1 MPKLEIK
8 DNTSDLNWTK
18 HIDYLRTSKNVIGTK
33 ENIAIALKKSILNK
47 LPNETFGIL
56 LSGGVD
62 SSIIAKICKD
72 ENVSFRCFC
81 VGMKGSEDLKIAKK
95 IANLLDLELVSK
107 EFEID
112 EIEDLLMEV
121 IDILP
126 SPIIH
131 DDNYIEY
138 MVKVSVSTVL
148 LAAINLGKEKAFISG
163 IGAEELFAGYQRH
176 VKSIN
181 EGGKWR
187 GMNIKGLEEE
197 SWEGLKRL
205 NNLVIS
211 RDKLV
216 ANSVEKQII
225 SPYIDD
231 ELIIL
236 AMSIPTEEK
245 IDSITNKKIL
255 REIAEDIE
263 VPFEASTRKKKSA
276 QYGSNF
282 DKAITKLAKRNGFK
296 LKKRYLDSLIAKKN
310 I

>member
-1 MPKLEIK
+1 MPKSEIK
-8 DNTSDLNWTK
+8 DTISDSNWSK
-18 HIDYLRTSKNVIGTK
+18 HMDYLRSIKGVVGTRQ
-33 ENIAIALKKSILNK
+33 NIAAALKKSILNN
-47 LPNETFGIL
+47 LPNEPFGIL

-72 ENVSFRCFC
+72 EKISFRCFC
-81 VGMKGSEDLKIAKK
+81 VGMKGSEDLKVAKEIAH
-95 IANLLDLELVSK
+95 LLELELVFK

-112 EIEDLLMEV
+112 EIEELLIKV
-121 IDILP
+121 IAILP

-131 DDNYIEY
+131 NDNYIEY

-148 LAAINLGKEKAFISG
+148 LAAISLGDERSFFSG

-176 VKSIN
+176 VKSVS

-187 GMNIKGLEEE
+187 GMNIKGLVDE
-197 SWEGLKRL
+197 SWDGLKRL

-211 RDKLV
+211 RDKLIAESLTKEV
-216 ANSVEKQII
+216 I
-225 SPYIDD
+225 SPYIND

-236 AMSIPTEEK
+236 AMSLSTDEK

-255 REIAEDIE
+255 REIAVELG
-263 VPFEASTRKKKSA
+263 VPIEASARKKKGA

-282 DKAITKLAKRNGFK
+282 DKAIKLLAKRNGFK
-296 LKKRYLDSLIAKKN
+296 LKKRYLDSLISKK
-310 I
+310 

>member
-1 MPKLEIK
+1 MPKSEIK
-8 DNTSDLNWTK
+8 DTISDLNWSK
-18 HIDYLRTSKNVIGTK
+18 HIDYLRSIKDVVGTRQ
-33 ENIAIALKKSILNK
+33 NIVAALKKSILNN
-47 LPNETFGIL
+47 LPNEPFGIL

-72 ENVSFRCFC
+72 ENIPFRCFC
-81 VGMKGSEDLKIAKK
+81 VGMKGSEDLKVAKEIAH
-95 IANLLDLELVSK
+95 LLELELVFK

-112 EIEDLLMEV
+112 EIEELLIKV
-121 IDILP
+121 IAILP

-131 DDNYIEY
+131 NDNYIEY

-148 LAAINLGKEKAFISG
+148 LAAISLGDERSFFSG

-176 VKSIN
+176 VKSVS

-187 GMNIKGLEEE
+187 GMNIKGLVDE
-197 SWEGLKRL
+197 SWDGLKRL

-211 RDKLV
+211 RDKLIAESLTKEV
-216 ANSVEKQII
+216 I
-225 SPYIDD
+225 SPYIND

-236 AMSIPTEEK
+236 AMSLSTDEK

-255 REIAEDIE
+255 REIAVELG
-263 VPFEASTRKKKSA
+263 VPIEASARKKKGA

-282 DKAITKLAKRNGFK
+282 DKAIKLLAKRNGFK
-296 LKKRYLDSLIAKKN
+296 LKKRYLDSLISKK
-310 I
+310 

>member
-1 MPKLEIK
+1 MPKSEIK
-8 DNTSDLNWTK
+8 GTISDSNWIK
-18 HIDYLRTSKNVIGTK
+18 HIESLQSVKDVIGTK
-33 ENIAIALKKSILNK
+33 QNITTALKNSIIND
-47 LPNETFGIL
+47 LPKEPFGIL

-72 ENVSFRCFC
+72 ENAQFRCFC
-81 VGMKGSEDLKIAKK
+81 VGIEGSEDLKVAKEIAR
-95 IANLLDLELVSK
+95 LLELELVFK
-107 EFEID
+107 EFELD
-112 EIEDLLMEV
+112 EIEQLLMKV

-126 SPIIH
+126 HPIIQ

-148 LAAINLGKEKAFISG
+148 LAAISLGDEKLFYSG

-176 VKSIN
+176 VKSVS
-181 EGGKWR
+181 EGGTWR
-187 GMNIKGLEEE
+187 GIAIKELEEE

-211 RDKLV
+211 RDKLISE
-216 ANSVEKQII
+216 SVTKEII

-236 AMSIPTEEK
+236 AMSLSTDEK
-245 IDSITNKKIL
+245 IDLVTNKKML
-255 REIAEDIE
+255 REIAEDLG
-263 VPFEASTRKKKSA
+263 VPREASGRKKKGA

-296 LKKRYLDSLIAKKN
+296 LKKRYLDSLISKK
-310 I
+310 

>member
-1 MPKLEIK
+1 MPKSEIK
-8 DNTSDLNWTK
+8 DTISDLNWSK
-18 HIDYLRTSKNVIGTK
+18 HIDYLRSIKDVVGTRQ
-33 ENIAIALKKSILNK
+33 NIAAALKKSILNN
-47 LPNETFGIL
+47 LPNEPFGIL

-72 ENVSFRCFC
+72 EKISFRCFC
-81 VGMKGSEDLKIAKK
+81 VGMKGSEDLKVAKK
-95 IANLLDLELVSK
+95 VAHLLELELVFK

-112 EIEDLLMEV
+112 EIEELLIKV
-121 IDILP
+121 IAILP

-131 DDNYIEY
+131 NDNYIEY

-148 LAAINLGKEKAFISG
+148 LAAISLGDERSFFSG

-176 VKSIN
+176 VKSVS

-187 GMNIKGLEEE
+187 GMNIKGLVDE
-197 SWEGLKRL
+197 SWDGLKRL

-211 RDKLV
+211 RDKLIAESLTKEV
-216 ANSVEKQII
+216 I
-225 SPYIDD
+225 SPYIND

-236 AMSIPTEEK
+236 AMSLSTDEK

-255 REIAEDIE
+255 REIAVELG
-263 VPFEASTRKKKSA
+263 VPIEASARKKKGA

-282 DKAITKLAKRNGFK
+282 DKAIKLLAKRNGFK
-296 LKKRYLDSLIAKKN
+296 LKKRYLDSLISKK
-310 I
+310 

>member
-1 MPKLEIK
+1 MPKSEIK
-8 DNTSDLNWTK
+8 DTISDLNWSK
-18 HIDYLRTSKNVIGTK
+18 HIDYLRSIKGVVGTK
-33 ENIAIALKKSILNK
+33 QNIAAALKKSILNN
-47 LPNETFGIL
+47 LPNEPFGIL

-72 ENVSFRCFC
+72 ENISFRCFC
-81 VGMKGSEDLKIAKK
+81 VGMKGSEDLKVAKK
-95 IANLLDLELVSK
+95 VAHLLELELVFK

-112 EIEDLLMEV
+112 EIEELLIKV
-121 IDILP
+121 IAILP

-131 DDNYIEY
+131 NDNYIEY

-148 LAAINLGKEKAFISG
+148 LAAISLGDERSFFSG

-176 VKSIN
+176 VKSVS

-187 GMNIKGLEEE
+187 GMNIKGLVDE
-197 SWEGLKRL
+197 SWDGLKRL

-211 RDKLV
+211 RDKLIAESLTKEV
-216 ANSVEKQII
+216 I
-225 SPYIDD
+225 SPYIND

-236 AMSIPTEEK
+236 AMSLSTDEK

-255 REIAEDIE
+255 REIAVELG
-263 VPFEASTRKKKSA
+263 VPIEASARKKKGA

-282 DKAITKLAKRNGFK
+282 DKAIKLLAKRNGFK
-296 LKKRYLDSLIAKKN
+296 LKKRYLDSLISKK
-310 I
+310 

>member
-1 MPKLEIK
+1 MPKSEIK
-8 DNTSDLNWTK
+8 DTISDSNWSK
-18 HIDYLRTSKNVIGTK
+18 HIDYLRSIKDVVGTRQ
-33 ENIAIALKKSILNK
+33 NIAAALKKSILNN
-47 LPNETFGIL
+47 LPNEPFGIL

-72 ENVSFRCFC
+72 ENISFRCFC
-81 VGMKGSEDLKIAKK
+81 VGMKGSEDLKVAKEIAH
-95 IANLLDLELVSK
+95 LLELELVFK

-112 EIEDLLMEV
+112 EIEELLIKV
-121 IDILP
+121 IAILP

-131 DDNYIEY
+131 NDNYIEY

-148 LAAINLGKEKAFISG
+148 LAAISLGDERSFFSG

-176 VKSIN
+176 VMSVS

-187 GMNIKGLEEE
+187 GMNIKGLVDE
-197 SWEGLKRL
+197 SWDGLKRL

-211 RDKLV
+211 RDKLIAESLTKEV
-216 ANSVEKQII
+216 I
-225 SPYIDD
+225 SPYIND

-236 AMSIPTEEK
+236 AMSLSTDEK

-255 REIAEDIE
+255 REIAVELG
-263 VPFEASTRKKKSA
+263 VPIEASARKKKSA

-282 DKAITKLAKRNGFK
+282 DKAIKLLAKRNGFK
-296 LKKRYLDSLIAKKN
+296 LKKRYLDSLILKK
-310 I
+310 

>member
-1 MPKLEIK
+1 MPKSEIK
-8 DNTSDLNWTK
+8 DIISDSNWSK
-18 HIDYLRTSKNVIGTK
+18 HIDYLRSIKDVVGTRQ
-33 ENIAIALKKSILNK
+33 NIAAALKKSILNN
-47 LPNETFGIL
+47 LPNEPFGIL

-72 ENVSFRCFC
+72 ENISFRCFC
-81 VGMKGSEDLKIAKK
+81 VGMKGSEDLKVAKEIAH
-95 IANLLDLELVSK
+95 LLELELVFK

-112 EIEDLLMEV
+112 EIEELLIKV
-121 IDILP
+121 IAILP

-131 DDNYIEY
+131 NDNYIEY

-148 LAAINLGKEKAFISG
+148 LAAISLGDERSFFSG

-176 VKSIN
+176 VKSVH

-187 GMNIKGLEEE
+187 GMNIKGLVDE
-197 SWEGLKRL
+197 SWDGLKRL

-211 RDKLV
+211 RDKLIAESLTKEV
-216 ANSVEKQII
+216 I
-225 SPYIDD
+225 SPYIND

-236 AMSIPTEEK
+236 AMSLSTDEK

-255 REIAEDIE
+255 REIAVELG
-263 VPFEASTRKKKSA
+263 VPIEASARKKKGA

-282 DKAITKLAKRNGFK
+282 DKAIKLLAKRNGFK
-296 LKKRYLDSLIAKKN
+296 LKKRYLDSLISKK
-310 I
+310 

>member
-1 MPKLEIK
+1 MPKSEIK
-8 DNTSDLNWTK
+8 DTISDSNWSK
-18 HIDYLRTSKNVIGTK
+18 HMDYLRSIKGVVGTRQ
-33 ENIAIALKKSILNK
+33 NIAAALKKSILNN
-47 LPNETFGIL
+47 LPNEPFGIL

-72 ENVSFRCFC
+72 EKISFRCFC
-81 VGMKGSEDLKIAKK
+81 VGMKGSEDLKVAKEIAH
-95 IANLLDLELVSK
+95 LLELELVFK

-112 EIEDLLMEV
+112 EIEELL
-121 IDILP
+121 IKIIAILP

-131 DDNYIEY
+131 NDNYIEY

-148 LAAINLGKEKAFISG
+148 LAAISLGDERSFFSG

-176 VKSIN
+176 VKSVS

-187 GMNIKGLEEE
+187 GMNIKGLVDE
-197 SWEGLKRL
+197 SWDGLKRL

-211 RDKLV
+211 RDKLIAESLTKEV
-216 ANSVEKQII
+216 I
-225 SPYIDD
+225 SPYIND

-236 AMSIPTEEK
+236 AMSLSTDEK

-255 REIAEDIE
+255 REIAVELG
-263 VPFEASTRKKKSA
+263 VPIEASARKKKGA

-282 DKAITKLAKRNGFK
+282 DKAIKLLAKRNGFK
-296 LKKRYLDSLIAKKN
+296 LKKRYLDSLISKK
-310 I
+310 

>member
-1 MPKLEIK
+1 MPKLDIK
-8 DNTSDLNWTK
+8 DTPSDSTWIK
-18 HIDYLRTSKNVIGTK
+18 HIESLQRVKDVVGTK
-33 ENIAIALKKSILNK
+33 QNIARALKKSIIND
-47 LPNETFGIL
+47 LPKEPFGIL

-72 ENVSFRCFC
+72 DNASFRCFC
-81 VGMKGSEDLKIAKK
+81 VGIKGSEDLKVAKEIA
-95 IANLLDLELVSK
+95 ILLDLELVSK
-107 EFEID
+107 EFELD
-112 EIEDLLMEV
+112 EIEQLLMKV

-126 SPIIH
+126 RPIIH

-148 LAAINLGKEKAFISG
+148 LAAICLGDEKIFYSG

-176 VKSIN
+176 GKSVS
-181 EGGKWR
+181 EGGTWR
-187 GMNIKGLEEE
+187 GMDIKGLEEE

-205 NNLVIS
+205 NNLVIL
-211 RDKLV
+211 RDKLIFK
-216 ANSVEKQII
+216 SVTKEII

-236 AMSIPTEEK
+236 AMSLSTDKK
-245 IDSITNKKIL
+245 IDSVTNKKIL
-255 REIAEDIE
+255 REIAEDIG
-263 VPFEASTRKKKSA
+263 VPKEASARKKKGA
-276 QYGSNF
+276 QYGSSF

-296 LKKRYLDSLIAKKN
+296 LKKRYLDSLIAKKM

>member
-1 MPKLEIK
+1 MPKSEIK
-8 DNTSDLNWTK
+8 DTISDSNWSK
-18 HIDYLRTSKNVIGTK
+18 HIDYLRSIKDVVGTRQ
-33 ENIAIALKKSILNK
+33 NIAAALKKSILNN
-47 LPNETFGIL
+47 LPNEPFGIL

-72 ENVSFRCFC
+72 ENISFRCFC
-81 VGMKGSEDLKIAKK
+81 VGMKGSEDLKVAKK
-95 IANLLDLELVSK
+95 VAHLLELELVFK

-112 EIEDLLMEV
+112 EIEELLIKV
-121 IDILP
+121 IAILP

-131 DDNYIEY
+131 NDNYIEY

-148 LAAINLGKEKAFISG
+148 LAAISLGDERSFFSG

-176 VKSIN
+176 VKSVS

-187 GMNIKGLEEE
+187 GMNIKGLVDE
-197 SWEGLKRL
+197 SWDGLKRL

-211 RDKLV
+211 RDKLIAESLTKEV
-216 ANSVEKQII
+216 I
-225 SPYIDD
+225 SPYIND

-236 AMSIPTEEK
+236 AMSLSTDEK

-255 REIAEDIE
+255 REIAVELG
-263 VPFEASTRKKKSA
+263 VPIEASARKKKGA

-282 DKAITKLAKRNGFK
+282 DKAIKLLAKRNGFK
-296 LKKRYLDSLIAKKN
+296 LKKRYLDSLISKK
-310 I
+310 

>member
-8 DNTSDLNWTK
+8 DTISDSNWIK
-18 HIDYLRTSKNVIGTK
+18 HIESLQNIKDVVGTK
-33 ENIAIALKKSILNK
+33 QNLARALKKSIIND
-47 LPNETFGIL
+47 LPKEPFGIL

-72 ENVSFRCFC
+72 DNASFRCFC
-81 VGMKGSEDLKIAKK
+81 VGIEGSEDLKVAKEIA
-95 IANLLDLELVSK
+95 ILLDLELVSK
-107 EFEID
+107 EFELD
-112 EIEDLLMEV
+112 EIEQLLMKV

-126 SPIIH
+126 RPIIH

-138 MVKVSVSTVL
+138 MVKVSVSAVL
-148 LAAINLGKEKAFISG
+148 LAAISLGDEKIFFSG

-176 VKSIN
+176 VKSVG
-181 EGGKWR
+181 EGGTWR
-187 GMNIKGLEEE
+187 GMDIKGLEEE

-211 RDKLV
+211 RDKLISESV
-216 ANSVEKQII
+216 AKEII

-231 ELIIL
+231 KLIVL
-236 AMSIPTEEK
+236 AMSLSTDEK
-245 IDSITNKKIL
+245 IDSTTNKKIL
-255 REIAEDIE
+255 REIADDLG
-263 VPFEASTRKKKSA
+263 VPKEASARKKKGA

-282 DKAITKLAKRNGFK
+282 DKAITKLAKKNGFK
-296 LKKRYLDSLIAKKN
+296 LKKRYLDSLIAKKR

>member
-1 MPKLEIK
+1 MPKSEIK
-8 DNTSDLNWTK
+8 DTISDSNWSK
-18 HIDYLRTSKNVIGTK
+18 HMDYLRSIKGVVGTRQ
-33 ENIAIALKKSILNK
+33 NIAAALKKSILNN
-47 LPNETFGIL
+47 LPNEPFGIL

-72 ENVSFRCFC
+72 ENISFRCFC
-81 VGMKGSEDLKIAKK
+81 VGMKGSEDLKVAKEIAH
-95 IANLLDLELVSK
+95 LLELELVFK

-112 EIEDLLMEV
+112 EIEELLIKV
-121 IDILP
+121 IAILP

-131 DDNYIEY
+131 NDNYIEY

-148 LAAINLGKEKAFISG
+148 LAAISLGDERSFFSG

-176 VKSIN
+176 VKSVS

-187 GMNIKGLEEE
+187 GMNIKGLVDE
-197 SWEGLKRL
+197 SWDGLKRL

-211 RDKLV
+211 RDKLIAESLTKEV
-216 ANSVEKQII
+216 I
-225 SPYIDD
+225 SPYIND

-236 AMSIPTEEK
+236 AMSLSTDEK

-255 REIAEDIE
+255 REIAVELG
-263 VPFEASTRKKKSA
+263 VPIEASARKKKGA

-282 DKAITKLAKRNGFK
+282 DKAIKLLAKRNGFK
-296 LKKRYLDSLIAKKN
+296 LKKRYLDSLISKK
-310 I
+310 

>member
-8 DNTSDLNWTK
+8 DNTSDLSWIK
-18 HIDYLRTSKNVIGTK
+18 HIDYLRTIKNVLGTK

-81 VGMKGSEDLKIAKK
+81 VGMEGSEDLKVAKK

-112 EIEDLLMEV
+112 EIEDLLLEV

-131 DDNYIEY
+131 NDNYIEY

-148 LAAINLGKEKAFISG
+148 LAAINLGKEKTFISG

-187 GMNIKGLEEE
+187 GINIKGLEEE

-236 AMSIPTEEK
+236 AMSLPTEEK

-263 VPFEASTRKKKSA
+263 IPIDASARKKKGA
-276 QYGSNF
+276 QYGSSF
-282 DKAITKLAKRNGFK
+282 DKAITKLAKKNGFK

>member
-1 MPKLEIK
+1 MPKSEIK
-8 DNTSDLNWTK
+8 DTISDLNWSK
-18 HIDYLRTSKNVIGTK
+18 HIDYLRSIKDVVGTRQ
-33 ENIAIALKKSILNK
+33 NIAAALKKSILNN
-47 LPNETFGIL
+47 LPNEPFGIL

-72 ENVSFRCFC
+72 ENISFRCFC
-81 VGMKGSEDLKIAKK
+81 VGMKGSEDLKVAKK
-95 IANLLDLELVSK
+95 VAHLLELELVFK

-112 EIEDLLMEV
+112 EIEELLIKV
-121 IDILP
+121 IAILP

-131 DDNYIEY
+131 NDNYIEY

-148 LAAINLGKEKAFISG
+148 LAAISLGDERSFFSG

-176 VKSIN
+176 VKSVS

-187 GMNIKGLEEE
+187 GMNIKGLVDE
-197 SWEGLKRL
+197 SWDGLKRL

-211 RDKLV
+211 RDKLIAESLTKEV
-216 ANSVEKQII
+216 I
-225 SPYIDD
+225 SPYIND

-236 AMSIPTEEK
+236 AMSLSTDEK

-255 REIAEDIE
+255 REIAVELG
-263 VPFEASTRKKKSA
+263 VPIEASARKKKGA

-282 DKAITKLAKRNGFK
+282 DKAIKLLAKRNGFK
-296 LKKRYLDSLIAKKN
+296 LKKRYLDSLISKK
-310 I
+310 